1 MSLRFP
7 IPLCS
12 LTSLI
17 RGMDTRAHQTDSLRH
32 IGFITFGPHQPAC
45 SVREG
50 FVGRGLEFPYIF
62 KQVTTLSK
70 MFTPRHPF
78 DEYKRLVLDVHLF
91 DVFGMSRSV
100 KTGPINEVL
109 QIDLCPYGL
118 LDILIH
124 ISTRSDERVLYHKK
138 FYGLTEQ
145 GVQNLQYKLTK

>member
-17 RGMDTRAHQTDSLRH
+17 RGLDMRAHQTDSLRH
-32 IGFITFGPHQPAC
+32 IGFINFSPQHPAC
-45 SVREG
+45 AVREG
-50 FVGRGLEFPYIF
+50 FVGRGLQFPYIF

-70 MFTPRHPF
+70 MYTPRQPF

-91 DVFGMSRSV
+91 DVFGMSKNVSSHS
-100 KTGPINEVL
+100 INEVL

-118 LDILIH
+118 VDILVH
-124 ISTRSDERVLYHKK
+124 ISGQDHRVLYHKK
-138 FYGLTEQ
+138 FYGLTEN
-145 GVQNLQYKLTK
+145 GVQNLDYKLTK